1 MSFDFDFDAVMTN
14 ASAVF
19 NGLMPIFAWPIGITL
34 GLGLIAYVV
43 DAIRSAIRR

>member
-1 MSFDFDFDAVMTN
+1 MSFNFDFDSVMSN
-14 ASAVF
+14 ASTVF

-43 DAIRSAIRR
+43 DAIKGAIRR